1 MSSFRHG
8 GPIAVTGLGLVSPA
22 GMDVDSNWKT
32 ILSGISAAAE
42 DPRLGDIPYRV
53 TCRAPDF
60 DAPSLLGRDQA
71 WRLDRFVQLALL
83 AARQAVSDAGL
94 DRATWDGT
102 RVAVVIGSSM
112 GGTATFE
119 CQHVRFLERGAT
131 RVSPMVIPMTLMNMV
146 SGQVAID
153 LGAHGP
159 SLTPSTAC
167 ASGAT
172 AIGIARDLLSQDRCD
187 IAIAGASESCL
198 SPFAITGLKQMNAL
212 ANGTHPPSRACRPFD
227 ADRSGLVMGEA
238 AGILVLERPADA
250 QARGVPPRALITG
263 FGASTDAFHPTA
275 PDPSGKSAA
284 LAVHAALL
292 DAGLGPGDVEHVN
305 AHGTST
311 RLNDAS
317 EARLIARVYSSEPS
331 VTSTKGVTGH
341 TLAASGAIEA
351 AYTVLSIQH
360 GLQPP
365 TANLSRVDDCAGIDL
380 IRDGPRHQT
389 VRAAVS
395 HSFGFGGHNG
405 VLVIQAT

>member
-1 MSSFRHG
+1 MSSLRQG
-8 GPIAVTGLGLVSPA
+8 GPVAVTGLGLVTPA
-22 GMDVDSNWKT
+22 GIDVDSNWKT
-32 ILSGISAAAE
+32 ILAGASVAAE

-71 WRLDRFVQLALL
+71 WRLDRFVQIALI
-83 AARQAVSDAGL
+83 AARQAVAEADL
-94 DRATWDGT
+94 DQTSWDGT
-102 RVAVVIGSSM
+102 RVAIVIGSSM

-119 CQHVRFLERGAT
+119 SQHARFLERGAT
-131 RVSPMVIPMTLMNMV
+131 RVSPMVIPMSLMNMA

-159 SLTPSTAC
+159 CLTPTTAC

-172 AIGIARDLLSQDRCD
+172 AIGIARDLLLQDRCD
-187 IAIAGASESCL
+187 IAVAGASESCL

-212 ANGTHPPSRACRPFD
+212 ADGTHPAAQACRPFD

-238 AGILVLERPADA
+238 AGILVLERPSDA
-250 QARGVPPRALITG
+250 QTRGAVPRALITG
-263 FGASTDAFHPTA
+263 FGASTDAYHPTA
-275 PDPSGKSAA
+275 PDPSGESAA
-284 LAVHAALL
+284 LAVRAALH
-292 DAGLGPGDVEHVN
+292 DAGLSPGEVQHIN

-311 RLNDAS
+311 RLNDAA
-317 EARLIARVYSSEPS
+317 EARLIARIYGNAPS

-341 TLAASGAIEA
+341 TLAASGAVEA
-351 AYTVLSIQH
+351 AYTVLGIQH

-365 TANLSRVDDCAGIDL
+365 TANLTRVDDCAGIDL
-380 IRDGPRHQT
+380 IRDEPRHQAVHT
-389 VRAAVS
+389 AVS

-405 VLVIQAT
+405 VLVIQAA